1 MHTKLTDDFK
11 NSLDNLLYNFD
22 QVEILEE
29 SDEEFSPAQTI
40 RIVTMLK
47 MGFKTIYVTPEELF
61 DVLHEIQVMGKYN
74 KQEGEVNAY

>member
-22 QVEILEE
+22 QVETLEE

-47 MGFKTIYVTPEELF
+47 IGFKTIYCNE
-61 DVLHEIQVMGKYN
+61 
-74 KQEGEVNAY
+74 